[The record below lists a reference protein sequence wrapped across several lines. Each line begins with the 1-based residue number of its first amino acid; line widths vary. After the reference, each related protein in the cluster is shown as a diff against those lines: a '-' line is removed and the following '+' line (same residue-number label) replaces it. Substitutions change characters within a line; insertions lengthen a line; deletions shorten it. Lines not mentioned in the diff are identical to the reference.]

1 MATVYLAE
9 DLKHHRLLAL
19 KVLRPELTAALGAER
34 FLREID
40 VAAHLTHPH
49 ILPLFD
55 SGQLG
60 EGSGIF
66 YYVMPYVEG
75 ESLRDRIDREK
86 QLPLDD
92 AIRLTREVADALSAA
107 HAQGVVHRDIK
118 PENILLVGGHAVVAD
133 FGIARAMSAAGG
145 DRLTQTGVAI
155 GTPSYMSPEQATES
169 AVDGRTDI
177 YSLGCVAYEM
187 LTGSPPFTGAT
198 TQVVLARHSV
208 DTVPLIRLVRP
219 SVPEPVERAV
229 LRALAKV
236 PADRYAT
243 ALEFAE
249 ALTRAAVA
257 PEAPSAARR
266 PHRALAVA
274 LLGVA
279 LVAAVGAWWRIGRIE
294 SRRTEVGPAAGA
306 VVQHR
311 VAVLSFA
318 MLSPDTAD
326 AYLARGVSEEIASRL
341 GDFPGL
347 SIVSRSSVDRLERA
361 DPADVVDRARAMG
374 LRYLVEGSVRRAGER
389 VRVAVRLVDAADGV
403 RRWNRS
409 YDRAATDLFALQDE
423 VALEVAEAVGG
434 HVMAGAAPAPS
445 GPAPSPAAHDQLLR
459 GNHYLA
465 QRNPGGLARA
475 VEAYAEATRL
485 DSSFAP
491 AFARLALA
499 HVLFLDWGWTYDA
512 LPAEALVVRGW
523 EAAER
528 AIQLDDGVADGWLA
542 RGGLLRFRN
551 PSTLGGVREAMQRAV
566 DLDPGNA
573 EARHEFGLSLR
584 LLDEDAA
591 AVEQFLQALAI
602 EPDRPISLVHLAW
615 IDMAG
620 RRYAD
625 ARRWLDS
632 ATAVNPGFYQ
642 AYAER
647 ASLRLVTGDSAGAWS
662 DAQTAMG
669 LRPASE
675 PLAVEDV
682 VIAVTLL
689 RGDTAAARAQMGR
702 ARTLAPAPDHT
713 GVHSATAW
721 AALLAAAGQH
731 ADAIAFLERTRVAP
745 THLRIHLKEPRFDAI
760 REDPRFRRLME
771 RLRAREQPEP

>member
-155 GTPSYMSPEQATES
+155 GTPHYMSPEQATAS
-169 AVDGRTDI
+169 AVDGRADI

-198 TQVVLARHSV
+198 AQVVLARHSV
-208 DTVPLIRLVRP
+208 DAVPMIRSVRP
-219 SVPEPVERAV
+219 SIPERVERVV

-243 ALEFAE
+243 ALEFAAE
-249 ALTRAAVA
+249 LVRAAAA
-257 PEAPSAARR
+257 PPAARR
-266 PHRALAVA
+266 PRRALAVA
-274 LLGVA
+274 LPGVA
-279 LVAAVGAWWRIGRIE
+279 LVAAVGAWWGIGRIE
-294 SRRTEVGPAAGA
+294 SRQTEVGLAASA
-306 VVQHR
+306 PVQPR

-341 GDFPGL
+341 GDFPEL
-347 SIVSRSSVDRLERA
+347 SVVSRSSVDRLERA
-361 DPADVVDRARAMG
+361 HPTDVVDQARAMG
-374 LRYLVEGSVRRAGER
+374 FGYLVEGSVRRVGER

-409 YDRAATDLFALQDE
+409 YDRAATDLFAVQDE
-423 VALEVAEAVGG
+423 IALQVAEAVVG
-434 HVMAGAAPAPS
+434 HLMAGVAPARS
-445 GPAPSPAAHDQLLR
+445 RPAPNPAAHDRLLR
-459 GNHYLA
+459 GNYYLA

-491 AFARLALA
+491 ALARLALA

-512 LPAEALVVRGW
+512 LPAEALVSRGW

-573 EARHEFGLSLR
+573 EAHHEFGLSLR

-591 AVEQFLQALAI
+591 AAEQFREALAI

-615 IDMAG
+615 IDMAR
-620 RRYAD
+620 RRYAE

-647 ASLRLVTGDSAGAWS
+647 ASLRLVTGDSAGAWT
-662 DAQTAMG
+662 DAQTAMR

-689 RGDTAAARAQMGR
+689 RGDTVAARARLER
-702 ARTLAPAPDHT
+702 ARSLAPTPGHA
-713 GVHSATAW
+713 GVHPAVAW
-721 AALLAAAGQH
+721 AALLVAAGQH
-731 ADAIAFLERTRVAP
+731 ADAIAFLESAQVTP

-760 REDPRFRRLME
+760 RNDPRFRRLME
-771 RLRAREQPEP
+771 RLRVREQPEP